1 MNASVWS
8 WRRPL
13 EAVTR
18 LLLPPRC
25 LHCGAPGASG
35 RDFCADCRD
44 SLPHN
49 ACACPRCALPIPQPA
64 PACGR
69 CIKRPP
75 PASAALAPFVYAD
88 PVDRWLPRFKFAR
101 DLAAGR
107 VLAELVLGDSRL
119 SALVDGIDAVL
130 PLPLHRSRL
139 AERGYN
145 QALELARP
153 LARALDLPLRPDW
166 LQRIRATAPQTGLD
180 ARARRRNLRGAFV
193 ADVAMRGQRVLLVDD
208 VITTGS
214 SMLEAS
220 RACRRAGAIEV
231 RVLAVARAPLAGRR

>member
-1 MNASVWS
+1 VNAGVWS

-13 EAVTR
+13 QALTR

-25 LHCGAPGASG
+25 LHCGAPGADS
-35 RDFCADCRD
+35 RDLCADCRD

-49 ACACPRCALPIPQPA
+49 PCACPRCALPIAQPA

-69 CIKRPP
+69 CLKRPP
-75 PASAALAPFVYAD
+75 PASAALAPFVYDD
-88 PVDRWLPRFKFAR
+88 PLDRWLPRFKFAR

-107 VLAELVLGDSRL
+107 VLADLLLEDPRL
-119 SALVDGIDAVL
+119 PALTAGVDALV
-130 PLPLHRSRL
+130 PLPLHRARL

-153 LARALDLPLRPDW
+153 LARAFDLPLRQDW
-166 LQRIRATAPQTGLD
+166 LQRVRATAPQTGLD
-180 ARARRRNLRGAFV
+180 ARARRRNLRAAFV
-193 ADVAMRGQRVLLVDD
+193 ASAAMRGQRVLLIDD

-214 SMLEAS
+214 SMLEAT

-231 RVLAVARAPLAGRR
+231 RVLAVARAPLGGRR

>member
-1 MNASVWS
+1 MNAGVWS

-25 LHCGAPGASG
+25 LHCGAPGAGG
-35 RDFCADCRD
+35 RDLCGDCRD

-75 PASAALAPFVYAD
+75 PASAALAPFLYAD

-107 VLAELVLGDSRL
+107 VLADLVLEDARL
-119 SALVDGIDAVL
+119 PALIDGIDALV

-153 LARALDLPLRPDW
+153 LVRAFDLPLRHDW
-166 LQRIRATAPQTGLD
+166 LQRVRATAPQTGLD

-193 ADVAMRGQRVLLVDD
+193 ADAAMRGQRVLLVDD

-214 SMLEAS
+214 SMLEAT
-220 RACRRAGAIEV
+220 RACRRAGALEV

>member
-1 MNASVWS
+1 MNAGVWS

-13 EAVTR
+13 QALTR

-25 LHCGAPGASG
+25 LHCGAPGADS
-35 RDFCADCRD
+35 RDLCADCRD

-49 ACACPRCALPIPQPA
+49 PCACPRCALPIAQPA

-69 CIKRPP
+69 CLKRPP
-75 PASAALAPFVYAD
+75 PASAALAPFVYDD
-88 PVDRWLPRFKFAR
+88 PLDRWLPRFKFAR

-107 VLAELVLGDSRL
+107 VLADLLLEDPRL
-119 SALVDGIDAVL
+119 PALTAGVDALV
-130 PLPLHRSRL
+130 PLPLHRARL

-153 LARALDLPLRPDW
+153 LARAFDLPLRQDW
-166 LQRIRATAPQTGLD
+166 LQRVRATAPQTGLD
-180 ARARRRNLRGAFV
+180 ARARRRNLRAAFV
-193 ADVAMRGQRVLLVDD
+193 ASAAMRGQRVLLIDD

-214 SMLEAS
+214 SMLEAT

-231 RVLAVARAPLAGRR
+231 RVLAVARAPLGGRR

>member
-1 MNASVWS
+1 VNAGVWS

-13 EAVTR
+13 QALTR

-25 LHCGAPGASG
+25 LHCGAPGADS
-35 RDFCADCRD
+35 RDLCADCRD

-49 ACACPRCALPIPQPA
+49 PCACPRCALPIAQPA

-69 CIKRPP
+69 CLKRPP
-75 PASAALAPFVYAD
+75 PASAALAPFVYDD
-88 PVDRWLPRFKFAR
+88 PLDRWLPRFKFAR

-107 VLAELVLGDSRL
+107 VLADLLLEDPRL
-119 SALVDGIDAVL
+119 PALTAGVDALV
-130 PLPLHRSRL
+130 PLPLHRTRL

-153 LARALDLPLRPDW
+153 LARAFDLPLRQDW
-166 LQRIRATAPQTGLD
+166 LQRVRATAPQTGLD
-180 ARARRRNLRGAFV
+180 ARARRRNLRAAFV
-193 ADVAMRGQRVLLVDD
+193 ASAAMRGQRVLLIDD

-214 SMLEAS
+214 SMLEAT

-231 RVLAVARAPLAGRR
+231 RVLAVARAPLGGRR

>member
-1 MNASVWS
+1 MNAPVW
-8 WRRPL
+8 RLRATL
-13 EAVTR
+13 DAVTR

-25 LHCGAPGASG
+25 LHCGAPGAAG
-35 RDFCADCRD
+35 RDLCADCRD

-69 CIKRPP
+69 CLKRPP
-75 PASAALAPFVYAD
+75 PASAALAPFLYAD

-107 VLAELVLGDSRL
+107 VLAELLLEDPRL
-119 SALVDGIDAVL
+119 PTLVDGIDALV
-130 PLPLHRSRL
+130 PLPLHRARL
-139 AERGYN
+139 GERGYN

-153 LARALDLPLRPDW
+153 LARALDLRLRQDW
-166 LQRIRATAPQTGLD
+166 LQRVRATAPQTGLD

-193 ADVAMRGQRVLLVDD
+193 ADAAMRGQRVLLIDD

-214 SMLEAS
+214 SMLEAT

>member
-1 MNASVWS
+1 MNAAVWS
-8 WRRPL
+8 WRRAL
-13 EAVTR
+13 DALAH
-18 LLLPPRC
+18 LLLPCRC
-25 LHCGAPGASG
+25 LHCGGPGDIG
-35 RDFCADCRD
+35 RDLCTGCRGL
-44 SLPHN
+44 LPHN
-49 ACACPRCALPIPQPA
+49 PCACPRCALPIPQPA

-75 PASAALAPFVYAD
+75 PASAALAPFLYTD

-107 VLAELVLGDSRL
+107 VLADLLLEDQRL
-119 SALVDGIDAVL
+119 PTLIEGIDTLV
-130 PLPLHRSRL
+130 PLPLHRTRL
-139 AERGYN
+139 GERGYN

-153 LARALDLPLRPDW
+153 LARAVGRPLRPDW
-166 LQRIRATAPQTGLD
+166 LQRVRATAPQTGLD

-193 ADVAMRGQRVLLVDD
+193 ASEAMSGQRVLLIDD

-220 RACRRAGAIEV
+220 RACRRAGAVEV
-231 RVLAVARAPLAGRR
+231 RVLAAARAPLGGKR